1 MKSLRLKIQ
10 SNTEDGQLI
19 NLSIGCMCPLSTE
32 LFFLVK
38 KNKILFKA
46 NSLFENLMVGNCR
59 DSSAFLPSERCVNFP
74 ELNNLKAEETLH
86 SLQGTNYQNLSL
98 LPGKKKHAC
107 KTPFGTCTQKYVFR
121 VCQNASILLAKII

>member
-10 SNTEDGQLI
+10 SNAEDGQLI

-38 KNKILFKA
+38 KKILFKA

-59 DSSAFLPSERCVNFP
+59 DSSAFLPSERRVNFP

-86 SLQGTNYQNLSL
+86 SLQGTSYQNLSL
-98 LPGKKKHAC
+98 LAEKKKNMPVRPHLEHAPRSMC
-107 KTPFGTCTQKYVFR
+107 LEFVKMPQYC
-121 VCQNASILLAKII
+121 